1 MHHGEVDGQEEP
13 SISHTQAMTADDV
26 IQASLDDLVEKTLGQ
41 AASVED
47 AIDVQQRLDDLGARI
62 ERNAVNII
70 KTMKNRENA
79 HIFQLLRLC
88 NQRMTNLS
96 EKVLFYMRRQD
107 RFEGNVI
114 SLEGSV
120 AYNNS
125 RLMDRV
131 HVATYDEAMIE
142 VYADM
147 RWTQIQLNH
156 LTEQV
161 SGNIMSNFNNQ

>member
-1 MHHGEVDGQEEP
+1 MRDREEMIENSQIP
-13 SISHTQAMTADDV
+13 LTQPMTNDDV

-96 EKVLFYMRRQD
+96 EKVLHLSRRTD
-107 RFEGNVI
+107 MIYGRE
-114 SLEGSV
+114 LELYSQNAFMETRIV
-120 AYNNS
+120 
-125 RLMDRV
+125 DRV
-131 HVATYDEAMIE
+131 HRAEFDEAFVQINE
-142 VYADM
+142 DL
-147 RWTQIQLNH
+147 RWHTIQMNH

-161 SGNIMSNFNNQ
+161 CGNIMSNHNNQ